1 MKKGNLKPSYWIK
14 FNLLHVHLYT
24 SLTDS
29 YSEVIIDVRR
39 KLKCFTIVIA
49 DVLRI
54 CCIVAPDC
62 SINPF
67 PPRGSPLTSKIV
79 WYLRQSK
86 ITMGTVLVS
95 LGKKGLRKRDGQIP
109 VGPVNPFPPR
119 GSPLMSNIVW
129 H

>member
-67 PPRGSPLTSKIV
+67 PPRGSPLMSKIV
-79 WYLRQSK
+79 W
-86 ITMGTVLVS
+86 
-95 LGKKGLRKRDGQIP
+95 
-109 VGPVNPFPPR
+109 
-119 GSPLMSNIVW
+119 